1 MRRRCVYWIIVAST
15 YIFSV
20 YSMLVVF
27 FVLTFP
33 RLRHNRELESIDAIK
48 YLDVHVACSL
58 SWNDPLKYVTS
69 KVSKGMGMLK
79 QAIYYLPKPVQKP
92 SIRI

>member
-1 MRRRCVYWIIVAST
+1 MRRRIVYWIIVEST

-33 RLRHNRELESIDAIK
+33 RLRHIATPIFEGMAIM
-48 YLDVHVACSL
+48 CL
-58 SWNDPLKYVTS
+58 SNQC
-69 KVSKGMGMLK
+69 M
-79 QAIYYLPKPVQKP
+79 
-92 SIRI
+92 